1 MWSSPQFPADLVTLT
16 EKILNGK
23 LHFLCSV
30 WTSLIKS
37 FPFDSNPFDMNA
49 TRNILNA
56 TIKYVLSTKK
66 FKEPLSK
73 AVKKFSNKVVN

>member
-1 MWSSPQFPADLVTLT
+1 MENFIFCAVSEPF
-16 EKILNGK
+16 
-23 LHFLCSV
+23 
-30 WTSLIKS
+30 LIKS
-37 FPFDSNPFDMNA
+37 FPFDSNSFDMNA

-56 TIKYVLSTKK
+56 TIKYVLSTKR